1 MSQGTFSDTLTR
13 LEAFKRTF
21 FLRPKI
27 DIFPRRRSRVFAKKN
42 KKKTKTNFKSAVLT
56 CLCS

>member
-1 MSQGTFSDTLTR
+1 MSQGTFSDTLIP

-27 DIFPRRRSRVFAKKN
+27 DIFPKGRSRVFGQK
-42 KKKTKTNFKSAVLT
+42 
-56 CLCS
+56 